1 MSECEGMDGV
11 RKSRAHQE
19 LNLVRGNKE
28 QSEGFSKMKAKKN
41 GIGNLMMKDMKKAEI
56 LNVFFT
62 LALSD
67 RESKSLRPV

>member
-1 MSECEGMDGV
+1 MDGV

-19 LNLVRGNKE
+19 LNLVRRNKE
-28 QSEGFSKMKAKKN
+28 QSERFSKMKAKKN
-41 GIGNLMMKDMKKAEI
+41 GIGNLVMKDMQKAEI

-67 RESKSLRPV
+67 RESKSLRPM